1 MTTAVLQDLTPQQRL
16 ANIVAE
22 VTDDGRRVVQFFLQ
36 VAEGRLDSE
45 GFQPNHR
52 MDAAKEL
59 VKIGLTEFEDYIA
72 ANPSP
77 PRRRKSRSKAQD
89 ISPEVEQAREELAR
103 YARELTDDG
112 RTVIRLYS
120 EIMDGFRNDENF
132 KPHHRIAAGRELL
145 LRGFGPVSAWTQP
158 EPAQADAPITDHH
171 QNQTNPRRGSPLGN
185 HSSDRAPAPQ
195 TQDHPTL
202 SLTPTVSEYLS
213 DAVEAYEEQSP
224 LRQLLPQDI
233 LDIVDSDD
241 PLDDCPCAIAEYEGR
256 DISCPENEECPYYG
270 LEFPKFS
277 EEDKQRIK
285 EQALRGLQMRAEMLW
300 GVPNPSEDDP

>member
-1 MTTAVLQDLTPQQRL
+1 MTTALPQDLTPQQRL

-22 VTDDGRRVVQFFLQ
+22 VTDDGRRVVQFFMQ

-72 ANPSP
+72 TNPSP
-77 PRRRKSRSKAQD
+77 PIRRKPRRKAQD
-89 ISPEVEQAREELAR
+89 ISPEVEQTREELAK

-145 LRGFGPVSAWTQP
+145 LRGFGPVSTWTQP
-158 EPAQADAPITDHH
+158 ECAPTDSQITDN
-171 QNQTNPRRGSPLGN
+171 QPNQTN
-185 HSSDRAPAPQ
+185 HS
-195 TQDHPTL
+195 
-202 SLTPTVSEYLS
+202 S
-213 DAVEAYEEQSP
+213 DAVEAYEEHGT
-224 LRQLLPQDI
+224 LRQLLPQPI
-233 LDIVDSDD
+233 LDIVDGDN
-241 PLDDCPCAIAEYEGR
+241 PIECPCLIDEDEGR
-256 DISCPENEECPYYG
+256 EPYCPENKECPCYG
-270 LEFPKFS
+270 LEFPKFT
-277 EEDKQRIK
+277 EEQSAIIK
-285 EQALRGLQMRAEMLW
+285 EEALRGLQMRAEMLW
-300 GVPNPSEDDP
+300 GAPSPSEDDP